1 MSRSLLRESMLVRRG
16 LDAAHAAIV
25 ARADYDQWSVPNGFD
40 RHRPLFRVALGDA
53 AGTEIYVSSRTGEVV
68 LDTTRSER
76 GWNWVGSVLHWI
88 YPTVL
93 RSNWALWDQ
102 VVSTL
107 SLVALIAAVLGA
119 VLGIVQDQD
128 PRRADRRRLI
138 AAGTPC
144 ITSSGSSRP
153 FSC

>member
-1 MSRSLLRESMLVRRG
+1 MSRSLLPESMPVSRG
-16 LDAAHAAIV
+16 LDATRAEIV

-119 VLGIVQDQD
+119 VLGVI
-128 PRRADRRRLI
+128 RIRIRGAESRRLI

-144 ITSSGSSRP
+144 ITSSGSFRP